1 MRNNVAVL
9 LAALAFA
16 VNVPTAAQGD
26 NPARCLV
33 GTWQVTA
40 VLMPRGVLN
49 VSMTD
54 GKLAC
59 QLTLANYDGHSSLT
73 FAPDPRRT
81 SPVTCEFSNDTLKFS
96 YFVQAVGLFTQF
108 RYSGTQQPDGT
119 LAGSVSRIRLSGS
132 AIPAARTR
140 IESLNWTATRVQRAG
155 E

>member
-16 VNVPTAAQGD
+16 VNVPTAAQGG
-26 NPARCLV
+26 NSPLSLV
-33 GTWQVTA
+33 GTWQLTA
-40 VLMPRGVLN
+40 VSMPGGVLN

-59 QLTLANYDGHSSLT
+59 QLKLANYDGHGSPA

-81 SPVTCEFSNDTLKFS
+81 SPVTCGFSNDTLKFS
-96 YFVQAVGLFTQF
+96 YYVQAVGLFTEF
-108 RYSGTQQPDGT
+108 RYSGTLQPDGT
-119 LAGSVSRIRLSGS
+119 LAGSISRVRLSGS

-140 IESLNWTATRVQRAG
+140 IEALDWTATRVQRAG

>member
-16 VNVPTAAQGD
+16 ANVPTAAQGG
-26 NPARCLV
+26 NPPQSLV
-33 GTWQVTA
+33 GTWQLAA
-40 VLMPRGVLN
+40 VPMPGGVLD
-49 VSMTD
+49 VSMSD

-59 QLTLANYDGHSSLT
+59 QLALANYDGHGSPA

-81 SPVTCEFSNDTLKFS
+81 RPVTCEFSNDTLKFS
-96 YFVQAVGLFTQF
+96 YYIQAVGLFTQF

-119 LAGSVSRIRLSGS
+119 LAGSISRIRLYSKGS
-132 AIPAARTR
+132 PADRTR
-140 IESLNWTATRVQRAG
+140 IESLKWTATRVQRAG